1 MIIGFYVAEFD
12 SVHGRILAVNMAHIR
27 RKRQLPSN
35 VSGGDENSFKGIEQA
50 NKGTLVE
57 LGLTWCFFFC
67 FFCVAAIAKA
77 KVAIVSSIESF
88 LWGIG
93 PQHALVLRVL

>member
-50 NKGTLVE
+50 NKGTLI
-57 LGLTWCFFFC
+57 GLRFTWCFFVL
-67 FFCVAAIAKA
+67 FFVAAIAKA
-77 KVAIVSSIESF
+77 KVAIVSSYESF

>member
-12 SVHGRILAVNMAHIR
+12 SVHGHILAVNMAHIR
-27 RKRQLPSN
+27 RKRQVPSN

-57 LGLTWCFFFC
+57 LRFTWCFFVFVFC
-67 FFCVAAIAKA
+67 GSYSKSKSGDSVID
-77 KVAIVSSIESF
+77 
-88 LWGIG
+88 
-93 PQHALVLRVL
+93 

>member
-27 RKRQLPSN
+27 RKRQVPSN

-57 LGLTWCFFFC
+57 LKFTWCFLFWLF
-67 FFCVAAIAKA
+67 VAAIAKA

>member
-27 RKRQLPSN
+27 RKRQVPSN

-57 LGLTWCFFFC
+57 LKFTWRFLFFVFC
-67 FFCVAAIAKA
+67 GSYSKSKSGDSVID
-77 KVAIVSSIESF
+77 
-88 LWGIG
+88 
-93 PQHALVLRVL
+93 

>member
-27 RKRQLPSN
+27 RKRQVPSN
-35 VSGGDENSFKGIEQA
+35 VSGDDENSFKGIEQA

-57 LGLTWCFFFC
+57 LKFFILAFC
-67 FFCVAAIAKA
+67 GSYSKSKSGDSVID
-77 KVAIVSSIESF
+77 
-88 LWGIG
+88 
-93 PQHALVLRVL
+93 